1 MPTNKSYLI
10 KLLVALT
17 CISAILMFASCDKED
32 NEGQGT
38 PEVMCTAI
46 YQHISIKLKYPNGQ
60 PVLLDSSKVFWVS
73 ENRYLEKYSYYRKT
87 NDGFGSYRIVND
99 DMQEELQNKM
109 EVMHFTGY
117 KNNKIIYER
126 DVLVGA
132 DCCHVNYLGT
142 EPLEVT
148 IEY

>member
-1 MPTNKSYLI
+1 MPTNKSYFI
-10 KLLVALT
+10 KLFAVLT
-17 CISAILMFASCDKED
+17 CLSAMIMFASCENKD
-32 NEGQGT
+32 NEELGE
-38 PEVMCTAI
+38 EVCTQI
-46 YQHISIKLKYPNGQ
+46 LITISVKLKYPNDQ

-73 ENRYLEKYSYYRKT
+73 ENRYLEISPSQWSAARVY
-87 NDGFGSYRIVND
+87 GSYSIVSDN
-99 DMQEELQNKM
+99 MQDELLNKM

-132 DCCHVNYLGT
+132 DRCHVCYLGT

-148 IEY
+148 IDY